1 MQWLKKRPLP
11 LYALDAADVALD
23 LTYRWWN
30 GLRDGGLL
38 PSRSQVDTPQFRLL
52 VPAVHWVDMRDK
64 APERIDLGPLAG
76 FSEVLP
82 AATGGG
88 SPGYPLGRL
97 LREDFRTVAYTGS
110 ALFQEIHLAQHGLV
124 TVYAEL
130 LLPVADDG
138 VKVSEVLLLVRQVCG
153 QPVSERLATPT

>member
-23 LTYRWWN
+23 LTHRYWS

-38 PSRSQVDTPQFRLL
+38 PSRSRVDTPQFRLL
-52 VPAVHWVDMRDK
+52 VPAVHWVDMRGE
-64 APERIDLGPLAG
+64 AARRIDLGPFEG
-76 FSEVLP
+76 FSEVPP
-82 AATGGG
+82 ATTGGG
-88 SPGYPLGRL
+88 SSGYPLGRL
-97 LREDFRTVAYTGS
+97 LREDIRTVAYTGS
-110 ALFQEIHLAQHGLV
+110 ALFQEIHLFHSGAT
-124 TVYAEL
+124 TVYTEL

-138 VKVSEVLLLVRQVCG
+138 VKVSEVLMLVRQHSG